1 MRIKGYDVV
10 PLVKKTVKEIGED
23 RIPSLAAETAY
34 YFFFSLFP
42 LLLFLT
48 PILGLIGNGQELMQS
63 LLGRFS
69 TTMPADTLSLLRR
82 VLGEIITSSGNAGI
96 MSIGVLLAG
105 WSGSNIFGAL
115 MGALNIA
122 YDVSETRPW
131 WKKQLL
137 RVGVLLIA
145 GGIML
150 AATAVFLDGER
161 VARWIGSAFRLGDA
175 FVAAWTVLQL
185 VLAVALL
192 VALGA
197 IVFKLLPDVQQKWS
211 HVFVASAI
219 TTLLWIV
226 ATVLFRLYVQNFG
239 SYNKTYG
246 TIGGVIVLLTWMYYS
261 MFVLLIG
268 GELAAELHHGTGAT
282 EPTKGEVYYGRIVS
296 DSGPGTPSISK
307 ASRVR

>member
-1 MRIKGYDVV
+1 MTIKGYDVV

-48 PILGLIGNGQELMQS
+48 PLLGLIGNGQELMES
-63 LLGRFS
+63 MLGRLS
-69 TTMPADTLSLLRR
+69 STMPADTLSLVSR

-96 MSIGVLLAG
+96 MSVGVLLAG

-137 RVGVLLIA
+137 RVGTLLIA

-150 AATAVFLDGER
+150 VATYIFLDGER
-161 VARWIGSAFRLGDA
+161 VARWVGSLLGLGDA
-175 FVAAWTVLQL
+175 AVAAWTVVQ
-185 VLAVALL
+185 LAVAAALL
-192 VALGA
+192 VTLGA
-197 IVFKLLPDVQQKWS
+197 IVFKLLPNVQQKWS

-268 GELAAELHHGTGAT
+268 GELAAELHHGSGAT
-282 EPTKGEVYYGRIVS
+282 APAKGDVYHGRIVS

-307 ASRVR
+307 TSRVR